1 MILRRV
7 FIVNPALL
15 KCRYFSSTAKPL
27 KVQEQLIV
35 NNVEYKR
42 DDWTNLK
49 PGIQSYMNRN
59 IYLQDH
65 HPLSIIR
72 KKIVNHFYKS
82 FVTNRGSPLFSVVD
96 NLSPVVTLEQN
107 FDSLLIPAD
116 HISRK
121 KTDSFYLNRDYMLRA
136 HCTAHQLDLLKS
148 GLDNFLVI
156 GDVYRRDEIDST
168 HFPVFHQVDAVRTIR
183 RDKLFANHGDLEIF
197 EPNYVPNS
205 DQIITNNADGKVAEA
220 GKQSCHTLEAVK
232 LAEHELKTVLVGLVK
247 HLFGD
252 KIKYRWVDAYFPFTQ
267 PSFELEIW
275 YNDKWLEVLG
285 AGIMRNEIL
294 EKSGVSNSIGWA
306 FGIGLE
312 RLAMILYNIPDI
324 RLFWSTDSGFL
335 CQFDESKTT
344 AEMQYKSVS
353 KYNQCYMDVSF
364 WLPDTYTLEDFP
376 INSFYAL
383 VREVGGDL
391 VEQVCTQ
398 KQTLTNRTF
407 LILFIL
413 FFFQVKIIDKFF
425 HPKEKKNSL
434 CFRIIYRHM
443 ERDLTKDEVNVVHGQ
458 IRDDVKKEFNVIHRI

>member
-7 FIVNPALL
+7 FIVNPALF

-27 KVQEQLIV
+27 KVQEPLIV
-35 NNVEYKR
+35 NNIEYKR

-49 PGIQSYMNRN
+49 PRIQSYMNRN

-72 KKIVNHFYKS
+72 KKIVEHFYKS

-96 NLSPVVTLEQN
+96 NLSPIVTLEQN

-116 HISRK
+116 HVSRK
-121 KTDSFYLNRDYMLRA
+121 KTDSFYLNRNYMLRA

-156 GDVYRRDEIDST
+156 GDVYRRDEIDAT

-183 RDKLFANHGDLEIF
+183 RDKLFANHEDLEIF
-197 EPNYVPNS
+197 EPSYVPNS
-205 DQIITNNADGKVAEA
+205 EVILTNDSDGNVVEA
-220 GKQSCHTLEAVK
+220 GKQACHTLEAVK

-275 YNDKWLEVLG
+275 YNDQWLEVLG

-294 EKSGVSNSIGWA
+294 EKSGISNSIGWA

-312 RLAMILYNIPDI
+312 RLAMILYNISDI
-324 RLFWSTDSGFL
+324 RLFWSTDTGFL
-335 CQFDESKTT
+335 SQFNESKTT
-344 AEMQYKSVS
+344 AEMQYKTVS

-364 WLPDTYTLEDFP
+364 WLPDTYTLDDFP
-376 INSFYAL
+376 VNSFYAL
-383 VREVGGDL
+383 VREAGGDL
-391 VEQVCTQ
+391 VEQVSLIR
-398 KQTLTNRTF
+398 KQSPYKNRLITVFTF
-407 LILFIL
+407 F
-413 FFFQVKIIDKFF
+413 
-425 HPKEKKNSL
+425 S
-434 CFRIIYRHM
+434 
-443 ERDLTKDEVNVVHGQ
+443 
-458 IRDDVKKEFNVIHRI
+458 IRSK

>member
-1 MILRRV
+1 MILRKV
-7 FIVNPALL
+7 FVINPVLV
-15 KCRYFSSTAKPL
+15 KCRYFASTAKPL
-27 KVQEQLIV
+27 KVHEPLIV

-49 PGIQSYMNRN
+49 ARTQSYMNRN

-72 KKIVNHFYKS
+72 KQIVDYFYKS
-82 FVTNRGSPLFSVVD
+82 FITNRGNPLFSVVD

-107 FDSLLIPAD
+107 FDSLLIPPD
-116 HISRK
+116 HVSRK
-121 KTDSFYLNRDYMLRA
+121 KTDSFYLNRNYMLRA

-183 RDKLFANHGDLEIF
+183 RDKLFANHPDLEIF
-197 EPNYVPNS
+197 ESNYVPNS
-205 DQIITNNADGKVAEA
+205 TESVIVNNGNEHIAEA
-220 GKQSCHTLEAVK
+220 GKQPCHTLEAVK
-232 LAEHELKTVLVGLVK
+232 LTEHELKTVLVGLVK

-252 KIKYRWVDAYFPFTQ
+252 KTKYRWVDAYFPFTQ

-275 YNDKWLEVLG
+275 YNNEWLEVLG
-285 AGIMRNEIL
+285 AGVMRNEIL
-294 EKSGVSNSIGWA
+294 EKSGVTDSIGWA

-324 RLFWSTDSGFL
+324 RLFWSTDTGFL
-335 CQFDESKTT
+335 SQFHESKTT
-344 AEMQYKSVS
+344 AEMQYKAIS

-364 WLPDTYTLEDFP
+364 WLPDTYTLDDFP

-383 VREVGGDL
+383 VRETGGDI
-391 VEQVCTQ
+391 VEQVSCYSM
-398 KQTLTNRTF
+398 N
-407 LILFIL
+407 
-413 FFFQVKIIDKFF
+413 
-425 HPKEKKNSL
+425 
-434 CFRIIYRHM
+434 
-443 ERDLTKDEVNVVHGQ
+443 
-458 IRDDVKKEFNVIHRI
+458 